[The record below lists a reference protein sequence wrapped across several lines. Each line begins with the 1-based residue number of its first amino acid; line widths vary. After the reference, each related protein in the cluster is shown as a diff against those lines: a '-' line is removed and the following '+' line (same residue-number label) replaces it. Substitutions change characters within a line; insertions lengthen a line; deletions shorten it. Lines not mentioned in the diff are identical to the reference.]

1 MTSRTVILNA
11 ALRALGEPPM
21 VGPDDT
27 TSSVQRVSEAYV
39 DAVPSLLAR
48 HPWNFA
54 MAVVQL
60 SGTTDA
66 KPGWLYAYPK
76 PADCLRI
83 VRVSMTDQPDD
94 VGLRYVDSAGEVLT
108 DQLNPYLRY
117 VSDTWIDRLGSWP
130 TLFQDAVVAQVAAD
144 AGPVLSKG
152 EGALERLRRDAK
164 DAMRQAK
171 SWDAQ
176 QQPNYQLPPGRF
188 IRVRTGRGWGSD
200 YGPY

>member
-1 MTSRTVILNA
+1 MTSQTIVLNA

-21 VGPDDT
+21 VGPDDSRST
-27 TSSVQRVSEAYV
+27 VQRVLEAYTDV
-39 DAVPSLLAR
+39 VPSLLAR

-54 MAVVQL
+54 QVVVSL
-60 SGTTDA
+60 TGTGTA
-66 KPGWLYAYPK
+66 KPGWLYAYAK
-76 PADCLRI
+76 PADCVRI

-117 VSDTWIDRLGSWP
+117 VSDTWVTRLGSWP
-130 TLFQDAVVAQVAAD
+130 ALFQDAVTAQTAAD
-144 AGPVLSKG
+144 AAPVLSKS
-152 EGALERLRRDAK
+152 ENTIARLQGDAK
-164 DAMRQAK
+164 DALRKAK

-188 IRVRTGRGWGSD
+188 VRARIGRTWGSSD
-200 YGPY
+200 GPY